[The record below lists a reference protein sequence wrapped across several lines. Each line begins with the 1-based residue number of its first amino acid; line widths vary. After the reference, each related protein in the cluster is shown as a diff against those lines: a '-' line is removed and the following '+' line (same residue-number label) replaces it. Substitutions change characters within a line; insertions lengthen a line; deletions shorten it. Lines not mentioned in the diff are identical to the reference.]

1 MIQCHAAHR
10 FQNRIP
16 WANQSYSYTH
26 ASPFGLRSN
35 RSQQRSPKVKKL
47 QAHNLCPNVV
57 VFLLGCLPVNREM
70 RIAKRWTVGK
80 LKRTKIQFPANF
92 QRACHAGDP
101 CDRTLRQPEHSLT
114 SYLFQTPLAFQFHIK
129 KNPSPLSLPRTPL
142 SLGQD
147 LFSVLGLRFCD
158 FS

>member
-57 VFLLGCLPVNREM
+57 VFLLGCLPVNREV

-92 QRACHAGDP
+92 QRAATLAIRVTALSANQSTAWPLIYSKPHSHFSF
-101 CDRTLRQPEHSLT
+101 TLRKTH
-114 SYLFQTPLAFQFHIK
+114 
-129 KNPSPLSLPRTPL
+129 PLSLCLARL
-142 SLGQD
+142 SHSAKTCS
-147 LFSVLGLRFCD
+147 LF
-158 FS
+158 